1 MHSLSNEGVPHPATG
16 WEEFL
21 GAACPG
27 AVAGVHLHS
36 DDAENTRSKR
46 SSLIREK
53 QDLAEARAD
62 FFRQTK
68 GVSAGCPEKKDLYD
82 RIRRCSDEGT
92 QLQVLLDTKFLP
104 QHGLQ
109 QIISPRAFLE
119 SRLFRVGAK
128 NEARLPDVHLDLSS
142 RGASPIQY
150 RGPELR
156 QSDALVFSGLLHM
169 ARDVRPGLTIF
180 FLPEQAC
187 RILFGRYDGNSRRQL
202 QEHIERLQRGL
213 VRFDS
218 LSVQLCLRFEFP
230 RRGCWSVALDA
241 DIVEVFRH
249 SPHIWLELPTRVS
262 LSDGLATWLY
272 GYVRCQTTL
281 IPTKL
286 DALRALCGSSATPKA
301 FMNGMRRAL
310 GQLAALGV
318 IRNGWSLGDGKVR
331 WMKGTSGALTT
342 AAGNV
347 V

>member
-1 MHSLSNEGVPHPATG
+1 MNAPSAEGPPDTL
-16 WEEFL
+16 EEYL
-21 GAACPG
+21 GSACPG
-27 AVAGVHLHS
+27 AVPGVSMDCL
-36 DDAENTRSKR
+36 DAENPKLKR
-46 SSLIREK
+46 SSLIRDK
-53 QDLAEARAD
+53 NDLADARAD
-62 FFRQTK
+62 FFRETK
-68 GVSAGCPEKKDLYD
+68 GLSAGCAEKKELYE
-82 RIRRCSDEGT
+82 RIRRCSDEAT

-109 QIISPRAFLE
+109 QIISPRSFLE
-119 SRLFRVGAK
+119 SRLFRVGGK
-128 NEARLPDVHLDLSS
+128 NEARLHDVRLDLSS
-142 RGASPIQY
+142 RGTSPIQY

-169 ARDVRPGLTIF
+169 ARDVRPGLTVF

-187 RILFGRYDGNSRRQL
+187 RTLFGRYDGNSRLQL
-202 QEHIERLQRGL
+202 REHIERLQRGL

-218 LSVQLCLRFEFP
+218 FSVQLCLRFEFP
-230 RRGCWSVALDA
+230 RKGTWSVALDA

-249 SPHIWLELPTRVS
+249 SPHIWLDLPKRVT
-262 LSDGLATWLY
+262 LSEGLATWLY

-310 GQLAALGV
+310 GQLAALGI
-318 IRNGWSLGDGKVR
+318 IRNGWSLGDGQVR
-331 WMKGTSGALTT
+331 WMKGASRALTT
-342 AAGNV
+342 SSCDV